1 MDKIINFVSNEL
13 DDLEEKAGKGK
24 LTAAEVQYIDTL
36 AHLKKNLLTAEAMED
51 GYSQEPY
58 YRGNSYAR
66 KRDSMGRY
74 SRMDDGMVEDLHEL
88 MNRAPDME
96 TKREFKKFIG
106 NSYARK
112 RDSMGR
118 YSRRYSRMDDGM
130 VEDLHELMNRAPDM
144 ETKREF
150 KKFISKIESM

>member
-1 MDKIINFVSNEL
+1 MDKLLNYVCDE
-13 DDLEEKAGKGK
+13 LEELERKADKGK
-24 LTAAEVQYIDTL
+24 LSAAEIQYGDTL

-74 SRMDDGMVEDLHEL
+74 SRAG
-88 MNRAPDME
+88 
-96 TKREFKKFIG
+96 
-106 NSYARK
+106 
-112 RDSMGR
+112 
-118 YSRRYSRMDDGM
+118 RYSRMDDGM

-150 KKFISKIESM
+150 KKFIKKIESM

>member
-1 MDKIINFVSNEL
+1 MDKLINFVSNEL

-58 YRGNSYAR
+58 YRGNSY
-66 KRDSMGRY
+66 
-74 SRMDDGMVEDLHEL
+74 E
-88 MNRAPDME
+88 
-96 TKREFKKFIG
+96 
-106 NSYARK
+106 RK